1 MAIASAV
8 GPQRPNRAPDVRTVQ
23 QLLNRT
29 GATGTLN
36 VDGIFGP
43 HTAAAITRYQS
54 NVLRFGRPDGVVDPG
69 GPTLRQLGRQHNGNT
84 TPSRPIPRRVAP
96 AATRAAPPATANA
109 PATGSASAAPVR
121 TGGAMGPGGLS
132 EESYVDMAARLQCE
146 VAAIKAIVETEVAIR
161 GPFDAQ
167 GRPTILFERHKFHKH
182 TGGKYDK
189 SHPDISNP
197 TWGGYGKFSAQY
209 PKLERAMALDHAAG
223 LKSCSWG
230 AFQILGENHVQAGHS
245 TVDSFVA
252 AMRRGILPQAE
263 AFVAFVLADRNL
275 LSALR
280 QRNWATF
287 ARIYNGPGYKA
298 NDYDGKMRANYQKYA
313 K

>member
-8 GPQRPNRAPDVRTVQ
+8 GPQRPNRKSDVTTVQ
-23 QLLNRT
+23 QLLNRAGGN
-29 GATGTLN
+29 GALK
-36 VDGIFGP
+36 VDGLFGP
-43 HTAAAITRYQS
+43 RTAAAITQYQRK
-54 NVLRFGRPDGVVDPG
+54 VLRFSRPDGVVDPG
-69 GPTLRQLGRQHNGNT
+69 GPTLTRLSRQHNGNT
-84 TPSRPIPRRVAP
+84 TPSRPIPRRAP
-96 AATRAAPPATANA
+96 AAPTRAAAPATANA
-109 PATGSASAAPVR
+109 PATGAGARPVR
-121 TGGAMGPGGLS
+121 TGGAIGPGGLS
-132 EESYVDMAARLQCE
+132 EETYVDMAARLGCE
-146 VAAIKAIVETEVAIR
+146 VAAIKAVVECEVAIR

-230 AFQILGENHVQAGHS
+230 AFQILGENHRQAGHA

-263 AFVAFVLADRNL
+263 AFVAFVLADKNL
-275 LSALR
+275 LSAIR

-298 NDYDGKMRANYQKYA
+298 NDYDGKMRANYQKHA

>member
-8 GPQRPNRAPDVRTVQ
+8 GPQRPNRKSDVTTVQ
-23 QLLNRT
+23 QLLNRS
-29 GATGTLN
+29 GATGTLK
-36 VDGIFGP
+36 VDGAFGP
-43 HTAAAITRYQS
+43 RTAAAITTYQS
-54 NVLRFGRPDGVVDPG
+54 KVMRFGKPDGVVDPR
-69 GPTLRQLGRQHNGNT
+69 GPTLTRLSRQHNGNT
-84 TPSRPIPRRVAP
+84 TPSRPIPRR
-96 AATRAAPPATANA
+96 TAAPTTRSAAPATASA
-109 PATGSASAAPVR
+109 PASGAGTSPVR
-121 TGGAMGPGGLS
+121 TGGAMGPGGLT
-132 EESYVDMAARLQCE
+132 EETYVDMAARLGCE
-146 VAAIKAIVETEVAIR
+146 VAAIKAVVECEVAIR

-167 GRPTILFERHKFHKH
+167 GRPTILFERHKFHRH
-182 TGGKYDK
+182 TGGKYDR

-245 TVDSFVA
+245 SVDSFVA

-263 AFVAFVLADRNL
+263 AFVAFVLADSKL
-275 LSALR
+275 LSAIR

-287 ARIYNGPGYKA
+287 ARIYNGPGYKD
-298 NDYDGKMRANYQKYA
+298 NDYDGKMRANYQRFA